1 MVLDSVIVG
10 DSATA
15 HVWVEGSSLHE
26 VDKFFLLRFID
37 RFPALT
43 FYHDKGMRL
52 DNIEEGQH
60 VTLPRWF
67 GTLYQ
72 TLTFVMPD
80 HYVDVRFDHCLYPY
94 VDDRDLQQHW
104 YLLNTFRVPPPHERA
119 LLDRMQR
126 LQLLRVGEDD
136 TAGLLTLAINLA
148 DHTDQQV
155 YAYNLEDLETAD
167 QESSLEEWVDPMFA
181 SYADMFGHIIAVR
194 MTAKDMADTLAEE
207 DWMRTVVEAQ

>member
-1 MVLDSVIVG
+1 
-10 DSATA
+10 
-15 HVWVEGSSLHE
+15 
-26 VDKFFLLRFID
+26 
-37 RFPALT
+37 
-43 FYHDKGMRL
+43 
-52 DNIEEGQH
+52 
-60 VTLPRWF
+60 
-67 GTLYQ
+67 
-72 TLTFVMPD
+72 
-80 HYVDVRFDHCLYPY
+80 
-94 VDDRDLQQHW
+94 
-104 YLLNTFRVPPPHERA
+104 
-119 LLDRMQR
+119 MQG